1 MGSTICQADEHR
13 QYITLNLKA
22 AGFTTFEVNLLTIPA
37 YVIFIINL
45 LVLTWLSE
53 KLNERF
59 LLASISQIWVLPLLI
74 ALESLPATRSHWVT
88 WILSVLLFAQPYAHA
103 IIVAITSRN
112 AGTVRTRTVASAL
125 YNMSVQTSSIIGSNV
140 SNAREEHFRHDML
153 MMHRYTDSQTRRCI
167 EPVTRS

>member
-1 MGSTICQADEHR
+1 VADLSIGPFVAATVNSCHFCKSIIIECLER
-13 QYITLNLKA
+13 GNVSIADQRLQYITLNLKA

-74 ALESLPATRSHWVT
+74 ALETLPATRSHWVT
-88 WILSVLLFAQPYAHA
+88 WILSILLFAQPYAHA

-140 SNAREEHFRHDML
+140 
-153 MMHRYTDSQTRRCI
+153 
-167 EPVTRS
+167 

>member
-1 MGSTICQADEHR
+1 M
-13 QYITLNLKA
+13 
-22 AGFTTFEVNLLTIPA
+22 TIPA

-74 ALESLPATRSHWVT
+74 ALETLPATRSHWVT

-140 SNAREEHFRHDML
+140 GIITGCTQNNCVDQLQIYRQPDAPLYRTGNKVLIGIAVYNFFL
-153 MMHRYTDSQTRRCI
+153 FLAAKAFY
-167 EPVTRS
+167 VYVNK

>member
-1 MGSTICQADEHR
+1 VAAAVESGHFCELALSGYLVSRGFHLTDSNQ

-74 ALESLPATRSHWVT
+74 ALEVLPATRSHWVT
-88 WILSVLLFAQPYAHA
+88 WVLSILLFAQPYAHA

-125 YNMSVQTSSIIGSNV
+125 YNMSVQV
-140 SNAREEHFRHDML
+140 
-153 MMHRYTDSQTRRCI
+153 
-167 EPVTRS
+167 

>member
-1 MGSTICQADEHR
+1 MFNLADTTR
-13 QYITLNLKA
+13 KYITLNLKA

-74 ALESLPATRSHWVT
+74 ALEVLPATRSHWVT
-88 WILSVLLFAQPYAHA
+88 WILSILLFAQPYAHA

-112 AGTVRTRTVASAL
+112 AGSVRTRTVASAL

-140 SNAREEHFRHDML
+140 GTVFDCCQSTS
-153 MMHRYTDSQTRRCI
+153 Y
-167 EPVTRS
+167 